1 MLKAWVG
8 EVPPAGQDASDS
20 QRPANSEV
28 RACFAP
34 GLSCVSHWK
43 NPVLCRHLRMGDSA
57 QLFCHLWLPQAL
69 TLGVSFLESVAGVHE
84 AGGCIVL
91 ALEL

>member
-1 MLKAWVG
+1 MHTRVG
-8 EVPPAGQDASDS
+8 EVPPAGQDASAS

-43 NPVLCRHLRMGDSA
+43 NPDLHRHLRMWGQHSA
-57 QLFCHLWLPQAL
+57 AFYPWLTQAL
-69 TLGVSFLESVAGVHE
+69 TLGVSFLESIASVHK